1 MTTVRELAFAK
12 VNLSLLV
19 GSTRQDGRHRV
30 ATLIES
36 VDLADELVIAPSER
50 GGDEI
55 VCPGVTGPNLV
66 ADAVVALRAAGWAAP
81 PVRVEIEKRIPVA
94 AGMGGG
100 SADAAALLRAA
111 PELAPLAP
119 EVVAEI
125 AAGLG
130 SDVPS
135 QLDPGPS
142 LGIGAGEVVRAVPDL
157 NTHAIVVVPQPFA
170 LSTADVYREAD
181 RLGLGR
187 SDDELARR
195 QLELESFL
203 AVAGS
208 ILPPELA
215 VNDLERASTSLR
227 PEVAAAMRAVSE
239 TGATYVLVCGSGPT
253 VIGVFWGAASP
264 ANAAAACDRLRE
276 RFGTVVAARPLQRG
290 VDASTANP

>member
-81 PVRVEIEKRIPVA
+81 PVL
-94 AGMGGG
+94 GGG

-253 VIGVFWGAASP
+253 VIGVFWGA
-264 ANAAAACDRLRE
+264 
-276 RFGTVVAARPLQRG
+276 
-290 VDASTANP
+290 